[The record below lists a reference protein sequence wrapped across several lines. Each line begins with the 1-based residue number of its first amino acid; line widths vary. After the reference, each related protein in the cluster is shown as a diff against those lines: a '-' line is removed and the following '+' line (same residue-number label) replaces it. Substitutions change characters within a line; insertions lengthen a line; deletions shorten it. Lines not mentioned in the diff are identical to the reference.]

1 MAGYGCYVW
10 LCYGVWCIRNGFR
23 YSEIVNAKDKQDLEL
38 VIYRLDEQEKKIDAL
53 KSCMDTAHTK
63 NDESLKF
70 IKENLF
76 NPEKGLWAETKL
88 NSQFR
93 ESSQKWRTMIGIPVI
108 GMVIKSVYEM
118 ITSNS

>member
-1 MAGYGCYVW
+1 M
-10 LCYGVWCIRNGFR
+10 
-23 YSEIVNAKDKQDLEL
+23 NAKDKQDLEL